1 MSAPTSVFEESPGVR
16 SSKRVAG
23 LLMIA
28 AGGAGL
34 AAVIVVSLA
43 SKEPLAN
50 VGPAIQAGG
59 ALIATGSL
67 LLGVTVVEA
76 FAK

>member
-1 MSAPTSVFEESPGVR
+1 
-16 SSKRVAG
+16 
-23 LLMIA
+23 MIA